1 MKLEK
6 NQLEGEKKNIE
17 KKYDELVME
26 HEHLKKKILILQK
39 DLNKK
44 SEKEEKFNQEIDE
57 LSQETENLV
66 DEIEKWQM

>member
-1 MKLEK
+1 
-6 NQLEGEKKNIE
+6 
-17 KKYDELVME
+17 ME